1 MAIKET
7 HGHHRPKFVEE
18 IDYDEIEKLEIVGK
32 GSFGVVYRGRWRNNY
47 VAVKH
52 IDTEAER
59 KAFTI
64 EVRQL
69 SRVNHP
75 NIVKLY
81 GACTSNPVCLVMEF
95 AEGGSLYNVLHCKP
109 EPQYNLG
116 HAVSW
121 TLQCAEGVAYLH
133 SMKPKPL
140 IHRYFIIFVFHIYT
154 ALNIKLYTFYIF
166 IFFSDLKPPNLLLV
180 NEGKTLKICDF
191 GTACDKKT
199 YMTNN
204 KGSAAWMAP
213 EVFEGSNYTEKC
225 DVYSWGIILWQ
236 VLTRQKPFNEIG
248 GSAYGIMWAVHKG
261 TRPPMFEHCP
271 HPFQKLITECWDQN
285 PNVRPSMDHVVEV
298 MRILI
303 QFCSGHDQPLIYPND
318 CYTLSSEFEEDCISS
333 EDSYPDIPDSYVESL
348 RSHKGV
354 NRILTNDSLK
364 SNPNLSIPLNINVE
378 NKFDQCEDLKILTM
392 PGFDKVGAYRT
403 VDSTDREDEPNQDTN
418 NFQDVSGTHP
428 ELDNLY
434 LMLDQQLHPI
444 PPDNTCP
451 QSVQIFEEHKQLA
464 QEYLKVQTEIAYLSR
479 HMEQLAERL
488 SQEEIM
494 CDEGVEEDDEEI
506 KKLENE
512 KENLT
517 QMHQNLKKQL
527 ELINRKNSNH
537 SNEKES
543 SS

>member
-1 MAIKET
+1 MQCTVLNILTVCRKTCTNQMAIKESS
-7 HGHHRPKFVEE
+7 GHKQKFVEE
-18 IDYDEIEKLEIVGK
+18 IDYNEIEKLEIVGK

-59 KAFTI
+59 KAFTV

-109 EPQYNLG
+109 EPEYNLG

-133 SMKPKPL
+133 NMKPKPL
-140 IHRYFIIFVFHIYT
+140 IHR
-154 ALNIKLYTFYIF
+154 
-166 IFFSDLKPPNLLLV
+166 DLKPPNLLLV

-236 VLTRQKPFNEIG
+236 VLTRLKPFNEIG

-261 TRPPMFEHCP
+261 TRPPIFEQCP
-271 HPFQKLITECWDQN
+271 RPFQELITTCWDQN
-285 PNVRPSMDHVVEV
+285 PNIRPSIDHVVEV

-303 QFCSGHDQPLIYPND
+303 TFCSGFDQPLIYPND
-318 CYTLSSEFEEDCISS
+318 CYTFSSEYENECSS
-333 EDSYPDIPDSYVESL
+333 EDSCTDIPDSYIESL
-348 RSHKGV
+348 RSHTGV
-354 NRILTNDSLK
+354 NGILTNEKLM
-364 SNPNLSIPLNINVE
+364 SNPNLSTPLNITVNDTFE
-378 NKFDQCEDLKILTM
+378 NCDDLKILTM
-392 PGFDKVGAYRT
+392 PGFDKVGTYHT
-403 VDSTDREDEPNQDTN
+403 VNSTNKGEETN
-418 NFQDVSGTHP
+418 LHGDVTDNIEGASGIHS
-428 ELDNLY
+428 ELDHLY
-434 LMLDQQLHPI
+434 LMLDHQLRPI
-444 PPDNTCP
+444 LPDTTCP
-451 QSVQIFEEHKQLA
+451 QSIEIFEEHKQLA
-464 QEYLKVQTEIAYLSR
+464 EEYLKVQTEIAYLSK

-488 SQEEIM
+488 SQEEVTIT
-494 CDEGVEEDDEEI
+494 DEVTEDDDIEI

-512 KENLT
+512 KKHLT
-517 QMHQNLKKQL
+517 QMRLNLKKQL
-527 ELINRKNSNH
+527 EMINKEDIKQL
-537 SNEKES
+537 NEDKKCPKS
-543 SS
+543 

>member
-7 HGHHRPKFVEE
+7 HGHKQKFVEE

-59 KAFTI
+59 KAFTV

-133 SMKPKPL
+133 NMKPKPL
-140 IHRYFIIFVFHIYT
+140 IHR
-154 ALNIKLYTFYIF
+154 
-166 IFFSDLKPPNLLLV
+166 DLKPPNLLLV

-225 DVYSWGIILWQ
+225 DIYSWGIILWQ
-236 VLTRQKPFNEIG
+236 VLTRLKPFNEIG

-261 TRPPMFEHCP
+261 TRPPIFEQCP
-271 HPFQKLITECWDQN
+271 RPFQELITECWDQN
-285 PNVRPSMDHVVEV
+285 PNVRPSIDHVVQV

-303 QFCSGHDQPLIYPND
+303 QFCSGHDQPLMYPNY
-318 CYTLSSEFEEDCISS
+318 CYSISSEFEEDCTS
-333 EDSYPDIPDSYVESL
+333 EDSCPDISDSYIESL
-348 RSHKGV
+348 RSHKGI
-354 NRILTNDSLK
+354 NGMLTNDSLK
-364 SNPNLSIPLNINVE
+364 SNPNLSIPLNVNVE
-378 NKFDQCEDLKILTM
+378 NKFDQYEDLKILTM
-392 PGFDKVGAYRT
+392 PGFDKVGAYQT
-403 VDSTDREDEPNQDTN
+403 VDSTDREDETNSQCQSQPDDTN
-418 NFQDVSGTHP
+418 NVKGVSGTHP

-464 QEYLKVQTEIAYLSR
+464 QEYLKVQTERAYLSR

-488 SQEEIM
+488 SQEEIL
-494 CDEGVEEDDEEI
+494 CDEEVDEDDEEI
-506 KKLENE
+506 KKLKNE

-517 QMHQNLKKQL
+517 QLSQNLKKQL
-527 ELINRKNSNH
+527 EMIHVKKSNH
-537 SNEKES
+537 SNENEPS
-543 SS
+543 S